1 MYHPM
6 VEKSRP
12 RCVTATSYTP
22 LLRSKKIQEFPLRL
36 TRTSSDPRC
45 MLRMF
50 FKANRA
56 AKARYMAKRMTIRIT
71 SEAFLFLRG
80 SSTQISWCP
89 ACVRESE
96 MLTLERACAFYGG
109 ESFSFVEWLEL
120 TDVHRS
126 RAADGSWLICLRSL
140 LDCLQNKNTP

>member
-1 MYHPM
+1 
-6 VEKSRP
+6 
-12 RCVTATSYTP
+12 
-22 LLRSKKIQEFPLRL
+22 
-36 TRTSSDPRC
+36 
-45 MLRMF
+45 MLRTF
-50 FKANRA
+50 YKANPA

-71 SEAFLFLRG
+71 SEAFLLLRG
-80 SSTQISWCP
+80 SSTRIGWCP
-89 ACVRESE
+89 SCVGESE

-109 ESFSFVEWLEL
+109 ESASFVEWLEL